1 VKLAKRKKAHG
12 CSHPKLRQPSELQ
25 IQEFNKLV
33 TEKVHTQNFPLSQ
46 DPFAEWAHILI
57 DAALTCFT
65 PIPPQQRKPYIIDTA
80 WELLCTKQRQNE
92 QGLLQEA
99 RETESKLRKQIRKDK
114 GSTYKHSLRKWMNT
128 DTDGQ
133 ESSV

>member
-1 VKLAKRKKAHG
+1 M
-12 CSHPKLRQPSELQ
+12 CSHPKFRQPSELQ
-25 IQEFNKLV
+25 IQEFNKVV

-46 DPFAEWAHILI
+46 DPFAEWANILI

-65 PIPPQQRKPYIIDTA
+65 PIPPQQRKPYISDTA

-99 RETESKLRKQIRKDK
+99 RETESKLRKQIHT
-114 GSTYKHSLRKWMNT
+114 STA
-128 DTDGQ
+128 
-133 ESSV
+133 